1 MAAKVTYE
9 VLTDCLVKGKKE
21 LFMYGIGV
29 DIVSIGRIA
38 KSLEKESFLTKV
50 YGEREIALFASENKI
65 KTNSLAAN
73 FAAKEAF
80 SKALGTGV
88 RGFELTDVEIL
99 RDSLGAPYFEFS
111 GKAKEIV
118 EDKKLDCKVSL
129 SHEKD
134 KAVAFVVIEVK
145 R

>member
-1 MAAKVTYE
+1 
-9 VLTDCLVKGKKE
+9 
-21 LFMYGIGV
+21 MYGIGV
-29 DIVSIGRIA
+29 DIVSVDRIE
-38 KSLEKESFLTKV
+38 KSLERDSFVKRV
-50 YGEREIALFASENKI
+50 YGGAEIALFCGKDKL

-88 RGFELTDVEIL
+88 RGFDFDEVQIL
-99 RDSLGAPYFEFS
+99 RNELGAPYFQFS
-111 GKAKEIV
+111 GRAKQIV
-118 EDKKLDCKVSL
+118 EEKNLECRVSL

-134 KAVAFVVIEVK
+134 KAVAFVVIEEK

>member
-1 MAAKVTYE
+1 
-9 VLTDCLVKGKKE
+9 
-21 LFMYGIGV
+21 MYGIGV
-29 DIVSIGRIA
+29 DIVSIDRIA
-38 KSLEKESFLTKV
+38 KSLEKASFIKRI
-50 YGEREIALFASENKI
+50 YGADEIALFVCEDKI

-88 RGFELTDVEIL
+88 RGFDFDEVQVL
-99 RDSLGAPYFEFS
+99 RDRLGAPYFKFD
-111 GKAKEIV
+111 GRAGQIVKE
-118 EDKKLDCKVSL
+118 KNLDCKVSL

-134 KAVAFVVIEVK
+134 KAIAFVVIEVK

>member
-1 MAAKVTYE
+1 
-9 VLTDCLVKGKKE
+9 
-21 LFMYGIGV
+21 MYGIGV
-29 DIVSIGRIA
+29 DIVSVDRIE
-38 KSLEKESFLTKV
+38 KSLERESFLAKV
-50 YGEREIALFASENKI
+50 YGEREIALFASGNRI

-118 EDKKLDCKVSL
+118 ENKQLDCKVSL

>member
-1 MAAKVTYE
+1 
-9 VLTDCLVKGKKE
+9 
-21 LFMYGIGV
+21 MYGIGV
-29 DIVSIGRIA
+29 DIVSIDRIA
-38 KSLEKESFLTKV
+38 KSLEKEGFLRKV
-50 YGEREIALFASENKI
+50 YGEREIALFASENRI

-88 RGFELTDVEIL
+88 RGFELSEVEIL
-99 RDSLGAPYFEFS
+99 RDDMGKPYFYLS
-111 GKAKEIV
+111 GRAKQIA
-118 EDKKLDCKVSL
+118 EDKNLSFQLSL

-134 KAVAFVVIEVK
+134 KAIAFVVAEEK

>member
-1 MAAKVTYE
+1 
-9 VLTDCLVKGKKE
+9 
-21 LFMYGIGV
+21 MYGIGV
-29 DIVSIGRIA
+29 DMVSIDRIA
-38 KSLEKESFLTKV
+38 KSIEKESFVKRV
-50 YGEREIALFASENKI
+50 YGKEEIALFVSEDKI

-88 RGFELTDVEIL
+88 RGFDFDEVQIL
-99 RDSLGAPYFEFS
+99 RDELGAPYFELN
-111 GKAKEIV
+111 GRAKQIV
-118 EDKKLDCKVSL
+118 EDKNLVCKVSL

-134 KAVAFVVIEVK
+134 KAVAFVVLEEK